1 MLQEYPIIK
10 ILKQLQA
17 DNLLPAIV
25 FRSSRRACDEDSIQ
39 VLKARGFELSDQQ
52 QGEILKKIDKIISQY
67 NIEKDLIFRHE
78 QIESVVRYGVG
89 AHHAGQLLVWRL
101 LLEELMSQGALRLLI
116 ATGTVAAG
124 VDFPART
131 VVVTAHSRRGA
142 EGFRNLTASEL
153 QQMSGRAGRRGRDTL
168 GICLAAPG
176 AYCDARV
183 ISDVSLRPPEP
194 LRSAYFASPSTV
206 LNLLKFRNIDDLKF
220 TVERSLASFHD
231 RQQAVKS
238 MQEAESE
245 LAELKIESEEK
256 LSDAK
261 RKNLRRIRRKHREA
275 QELQEKQ
282 IKNLEQT
289 LSGLETLGFLEN
301 GSLSEKGAWG
311 ANLCTH
317 LLLELTEA
325 IDSFLISGDSPLE
338 ELIGLVASI
347 AGDSHRTYLSIRQ
360 VPISKEKFKKLD
372 ELVIKV
378 RSAFSSP
385 FNPELKVIPAAAVT
399 VLTWLESDTWSNFN
413 SILKLGGVAD
423 GDAARLIMQTAEHL
437 SQITRL
443 YETHTELARL
453 AAEGKRRL
461 LRPPLSEELVD

>member
-1 MLQEYPIIK
+1 MLQEYSIIK
-10 ILKQLQA
+10 ILKQLNS

-25 FRSSRRACDEDSIQ
+25 FRSSRRACDEDSDHI
-39 VLKARGFELSDQQ
+39 LRARGMDLPEEQ
-52 QGEILKKIDKIISQY
+52 QGQILKKIDAIIARYSIDK
-67 NIEKDLIFRHE
+67 NLIFGHE

-131 VVVTAHSRRGA
+131 VVITAHSRRGN
-142 EGFRNLTASEL
+142 EGFRNLTPSEL

-168 GICLAAPG
+168 GICVAAPG

-183 ISDVSLRPPEP
+183 IAEVSQRPPEP
-194 LRSAYFASPSTV
+194 LRSAYYASPSTV
-206 LNLLKFRNIDDLKF
+206 LNLLKFRNIDDLRF
-220 TVERSLASFHD
+220 TVEKSLACFHD
-231 RQQAVKS
+231 RQLSKKILE
-238 MQEAESE
+238 EAETE
-245 LAELKIESEEK
+245 LAELKPEETAVSE
-256 LSDAK
+256 A
-261 RKNLRRIRRKHREA
+261 RRKQLRKIRKRQREA
-275 QELQEKQ
+275 EELTQKQ

-289 LSGLETLGFLEN
+289 LAGLEQLGFLEN
-301 GSLSEKGAWG
+301 GSLSEKGIWG

-360 VPISKEKFKKLD
+360 VPVSKDKFKVLD
-372 ELVIKV
+372 QLVVKV
-378 RSAFSSP
+378 RAAFSSP
-385 FNPELKVIPAAAVT
+385 FNPELKVIPAAAGT
-399 VLTWLESDTWSNFN
+399 VLTWLDSDNWADFN
-413 SILKLGGVAD
+413 RILRLGGVAD

-437 SQITRL
+437 AQITRL
-443 YETHTELARL
+443 YDTHPELARL